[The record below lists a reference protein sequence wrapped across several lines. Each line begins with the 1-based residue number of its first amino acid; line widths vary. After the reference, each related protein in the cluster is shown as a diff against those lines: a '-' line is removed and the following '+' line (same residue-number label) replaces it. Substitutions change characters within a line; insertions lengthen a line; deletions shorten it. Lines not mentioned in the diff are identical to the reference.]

1 MNYETFIDI
10 IYEFPLLLLLIH
22 SNDSNLFIG
31 MLLIMVF
38 SEKIKNI
45 KICSLEKKN
54 EDIEYPSINL
64 STITF
69 YVIYQYSQKGNKDYF
84 ILIFLLG
91 FISLYKNYNNL
102 IQLLS
107 GFIFGSFYSYLYI

>member
-64 STITF
+64 SVITF
-69 YVIYQYSQKGNKDYF
+69 YVIYQYSRTGNKNYF